1 LAQKIIHNKDKPM
14 KKILSLLTLATL
26 FSSPA
31 LAGETFVLNQWK
43 IQQGRT
49 KVDSNIDSTI
59 YSNFNENYNFSTN
72 KIQIERQGTERLN
85 DFTVHNS
92 GSYVN
97 GSFYEETTTRVW
109 GTINTITNSY
119 TRSHES
125 SAGIR

>member
-1 LAQKIIHNKDKPM
+1 M